1 MGRTKTKRRLFAE
14 SERTAG
20 NVVKIMSDGDQ
31 EVMNFLEKYIAYE
44 PFSLQWIDVL
54 DVYQIYGRS
63 IWIFFEKCCD
73 GDIEMFSD
81 TLLGLENYSFADSY
95 IGQRRIVKKSIKMES
110 GLAFQS

>member
-1 MGRTKTKRRLFAE
+1 MERTRSKRRLFFD
-14 SERTAG
+14 SERTKD

-63 IWIFFEKCCD
+63 ILVFFTKCCN
-73 GDIEMFSD
+73 GDVATFSKI
-81 TLLGLENYSFADSY
+81 LLGLENYSFADSY
-95 IGQRRIVKKSIKMES
+95 IGQKKMVKRSIKMEI
-110 GLAFQS
+110 AFQC

>member
-63 IWIFFEKCCD
+63 ILVFFTKCCN
-73 GDIEMFSD
+73 GDVATFSKI
-81 TLLGLENYSFADSY
+81 LLGLENYSFADSY
-95 IGQRRIVKKSIKMES
+95 IGQKKIVKDSIRRES
-110 GLAFQS
+110 GLAFQC